1 MGVPVLWLIIAD
13 CCGGSCG
20 VSARFRAKKKSERKI
35 SLKKFIFLLFTK
47 KS

>member
-1 MGVPVLWLIIAD
+1 MGVPVLWLIIAE

-20 VSARFRAKKKSERKI
+20 VSARFRAKRKI
-35 SLKKFIFLLFTK
+35 SPKKFIFLLFTK